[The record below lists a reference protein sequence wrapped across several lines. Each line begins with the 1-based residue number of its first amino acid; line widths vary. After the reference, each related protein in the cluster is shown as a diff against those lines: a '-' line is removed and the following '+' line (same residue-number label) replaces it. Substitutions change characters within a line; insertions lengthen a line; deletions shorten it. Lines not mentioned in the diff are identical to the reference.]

1 MTKKVKIAIFSVMI
15 GAGVIGLLWA
25 PLFAGL
31 PGRDENII
39 PREASR
45 WHIGKGAEY
54 NPILHYAINTPT
66 MKFSAKIEFLSAQ
79 PEKQML
85 VEITQSRS
93 GTNITQTVP
102 INSAYTFGE
111 VSDDAQPYFTI
122 LDKTIFSI
130 RDIALEDRYLVKQA
144 VWGTMFIGAM
154 TQEITVTEHAKTSF
168 GFGSANAFVVSYD
181 IGDKQSKF
189 WIVDNLPLP
198 VKAEV
203 YDIDGNLQYSYELT
217 SLVASSTP
225 GFG

>member
-1 MTKKVKIAIFSVMI
+1 MTKKVRIAIFSVMI
-15 GAGVIGLLWA
+15 GVGIIGLLWA
-25 PLFAGL
+25 THSTGL
-31 PGRDENII
+31 PGEDENII

-45 WHIGKGAEY
+45 WHLGKGAEY
-54 NPILHYAINTPT
+54 DPVMQYEINTKT
-66 MKFSAKIEFLSAQ
+66 MKFSAKIEFLPAQ
-79 PEKQML
+79 PEKQIL

-93 GTNITQTVP
+93 NTHVTQTVP
-102 INSAYTFGE
+102 ISSAYTFGE
-111 VSDDAQPYFTI
+111 VSEEAQPYFTI
-122 LDKTIFSI
+122 IDQTIFSV
-130 RDIALEDRYLVKQA
+130 RDIALEDRYLVKGA

-154 TQEITVTEHAKTSF
+154 TQEIAITEHAKTSF

-217 SLVASSTP
+217 SLAAPSTP

>member
-1 MTKKVKIAIFSVMI
+1 MTNKVKIAVFSVMI

-31 PGRDENII
+31 PGGDENII

-45 WHIGKGAEY
+45 WHIGKGIEY
-54 NPILHYAINTPT
+54 NPILHYTINTPT
-66 MKFSAKIEFLSAQ
+66 MKFSATIEFLPDQ
-79 PEKQML
+79 TEKQIL
-85 VEITQSRS
+85 VEITQPQS
-93 GTNITQTVP
+93 GTQITQTVP
-102 INSAYTFGE
+102 ISSAYTFGE
-111 VSDDAQPYFTI
+111 VSEEAQPYFTI
-122 LDKTIFSI
+122 LDQTIFSV

-144 VWGTMFIGAM
+144 VWGTMFIGAL
-154 TQEITVTEHAKTSF
+154 TQEIAITEHAQTSF
-168 GFGSANAFVVSYD
+168 GFGSANAFVVSYN

-217 SLVASSTP
+217 SLAAPSTP

>member
-1 MTKKVKIAIFSVMI
+1 MTKKVKIAIFLVMI

-25 PLFAGL
+25 THSTGL
-31 PGRDENII
+31 PGEDENII

-45 WHIGKGAEY
+45 WHLGKGAEY
-54 NPILHYAINTPT
+54 DPIMDYTINTKT
-66 MKFSAKIEFLSAQ
+66 MKFSAKIEFLPAQ
-79 PEKQML
+79 PEKQIL

-93 GTNITQTVP
+93 NTHVTQTVP

-111 VSDDAQPYFTI
+111 VSEEAQPYLTI
-122 LDKTIFSI
+122 LDQTIFSM
-130 RDIALEDRYLVKQA
+130 RDIALEDRYLVKGA

-154 TQEITVTEHAKTSF
+154 TQEIAITEHAKTSF

-203 YDIDGNLQYSYELT
+203 YDLEGNLQYTYELT
-217 SLVASSTP
+217 SLTAPSTP

>member
-1 MTKKVKIAIFSVMI
+1 MTKKVKIAVFSVMI

-31 PGRDENII
+31 PGGDENII

-54 NPILHYAINTPT
+54 NPTLHYAINTPT
-66 MKFSAKIEFLSAQ
+66 MKFSAKIEFLSDQ
-79 PEKQML
+79 SVQQIR
-85 VEITQSRS
+85 VELPPQS
-93 GTNITQTVP
+93 GTQITQTVP
-102 INSAYTFGE
+102 LSSAYTFGE
-111 VSDDAQPYFTI
+111 VSDYARPYFTI
-122 LDKTIFSI
+122 LDQTIFSI

-154 TQEITVTEHAKTSF
+154 TQEIAITEHAKTPF

-217 SLVASSTP
+217 SLTAPSTP

>member
-1 MTKKVKIAIFSVMI
+1 MTNKVKIAIFLVMI

-31 PGRDENII
+31 PGGEENII
-39 PREASR
+39 PREASK
-45 WHIGKGAEY
+45 WHLGKGAEY
-54 NPILHYAINTPT
+54 DPVMGYAINTKT
-66 MKFSAKIEFLSAQ
+66 MKFSAKIEFLPDQS
-79 PEKQML
+79 EKQIL

-93 GTNITQTVP
+93 NTHLTQTIP
-102 INSAYTFGE
+102 ISSAYTFGK
-111 VSDDAQPYFTI
+111 VSEEAQPYLTI
-122 LDKTIFSI
+122 LDQTIFSI
-130 RDIALEDRYLVKQA
+130 RDIALEDRYLVKGA

-154 TQEITVTEHAKTSF
+154 TQEIAITDHAKTLF

-189 WIVDNLPLP
+189 WIVDDLPLP

-217 SLVASSTP
+217 SLTAPSTP

>member
-1 MTKKVKIAIFSVMI
+1 MTNKVKLAVFSVMI
-15 GAGVIGLLWA
+15 GAGVIGLLWG

-31 PGRDENII
+31 PGGDENII
-39 PREASR
+39 PRDASR

-54 NPILHYAINTPT
+54 TPIMDYTINTKT
-66 MKFSAKIEFLSAQ
+66 MKFSAKIEFLPAQ

-93 GTNITQTVP
+93 LTHITQTVP
-102 INSAYTFGE
+102 ISIAYTFGE
-111 VSDDAQPYFTI
+111 VSEEAQPYFTI

-130 RDIALEDRYLVKQA
+130 RDISLEDRYLVKGA

-154 TQEITVTEHAKTSF
+154 TQEIAITEHAKTSF

-217 SLVASSTP
+217 SLTAPSTP

>member
-1 MTKKVKIAIFSVMI
+1 MINKVKIAIFSVMI
-15 GAGVIGLLWA
+15 GAGVIGLLWT

-31 PGRDENII
+31 PGGDENII

-54 NPILHYAINTPT
+54 NPTMYYTINTPT
-66 MKFSAKIEFLSAQ
+66 MKFSTKIEFLPAQ
-79 PEKQML
+79 PEKQIL
-85 VEITQSRS
+85 VEITQPQS
-93 GTNITQTVP
+93 GTLITQTVP
-102 INSAYTFGE
+102 ISIAYTFGK
-111 VSDDAQPYFTI
+111 VSDDAQPYFTT
-122 LDKTIFSI
+122 LDQTIFSM
-130 RDIALEDRYLVKQA
+130 RDIALEDRYLVKGA

-154 TQEITVTEHAKTSF
+154 TQEIAITEHANTSF
-168 GFGSANAFVVSYD
+168 GFGSVNAFVVSYD
-181 IGDKQSKF
+181 IGDKQTKF

-217 SLVASSTP
+217 SLAAPSTP

>member
-1 MTKKVKIAIFSVMI
+1 MNNKVKIAVFCVMI

-31 PGRDENII
+31 SGAEENII

-45 WHIGKGAEY
+45 WHMGKGAEY
-54 NPILHYAINTPT
+54 NPTLHYTINTPT
-66 MKFSAKIEFLSAQ
+66 MKFSAKIEFLPDQ

-93 GTNITQTVP
+93 GTQITQTVTLS
-102 INSAYTFGE
+102 SAYTFDE
-111 VSDDAQPYFTI
+111 VQEEAQPYFTI
-122 LDKTIFSI
+122 LDQTIFSI
-130 RDIALEDRYLVKQA
+130 RDIALEDRYLVKGA
-144 VWGTMFIGAM
+144 VWGTMFIGAI
-154 TQEITVTEHAKTSF
+154 TQEITVTEHGQTSF
-168 GFGSANAFVVSYD
+168 GFGSADAFVVSYD
-181 IGDKQSKF
+181 IGDKQTKF

-217 SLVASSTP
+217 SLTAPSTP

>member
-31 PGRDENII
+31 PGGDENII
-39 PREASR
+39 PREASK

-54 NPILHYAINTPT
+54 NPILYYTINTAT
-66 MKFSAKIEFLSAQ
+66 MKFSAKIEFLSDQ
-79 PEKQML
+79 PEKQIL
-85 VEITQSRS
+85 VEITPPQS
-93 GTNITQTVP
+93 GTLITQTVP
-102 INSAYTFGE
+102 LSSAYTFGE
-111 VSDDAQPYFTI
+111 VSDEAQPYFTT
-122 LDKTIFSI
+122 LDQTIFSI
-130 RDIALEDRYLVKQA
+130 RDIALEDRYLVKGA

-154 TQEITVTEHAKTSF
+154 TQEIAITEHAKTSF
-168 GFGSANAFVVSYD
+168 GFGSANAFIVSYD
-181 IGDKQSKF
+181 IGDKQTKF

-217 SLVASSTP
+217 SLTAPSTP

>member
-1 MTKKVKIAIFSVMI
+1 MTKVKIAIFSVMI

-31 PGRDENII
+31 PGGDEKII
-39 PREASR
+39 PREASK
-45 WHIGKGAEY
+45 WHLGKGAEY
-54 NPILHYAINTPT
+54 DPVMQYEINTST
-66 MKFSAKIEFLSAQ
+66 MKFSAKIEFLSDQ
-79 PEKQML
+79 SVQQIRVELPPE
-85 VEITQSRS
+85 S
-93 GTNITQTVP
+93 GTQITYTIP
-102 INSAYTFGE
+102 ISIAYTFDE
-111 VSDDAQPYFTI
+111 VPEEAQTYFTT
-122 LDKTIFSI
+122 LDQTIFSM
-130 RDIALEDRYLVKQA
+130 RDIALEDRYLVKGA

-154 TQEITVTEHAKTSF
+154 TKEIAITEHAKTSF

-189 WIVDNLPLP
+189 WIVDDLPLP

-217 SLVASSTP
+217 SLSAPSTP

>member
-1 MTKKVKIAIFSVMI
+1 MTKKVKIAIFSVMV
-15 GAGVIGLLWA
+15 GAGVIGLLWG

-31 PGRDENII
+31 PGGDENII

-45 WHIGKGAEY
+45 WHMGKGAEY
-54 NPILHYAINTPT
+54 NPTLHYAINTPT
-66 MKFSAKIEFLSAQ
+66 MKFSAKIEFLPAQ
-79 PEKQML
+79 PEKQIL

-93 GTNITQTVP
+93 NTHVTQMVP
-102 INSAYTFGE
+102 ISSAYTFGE
-111 VSDDAQPYFTI
+111 VSEEAQPYLTI

-154 TQEITVTEHAKTSF
+154 TQEITVTEHAQTSF
-168 GFGSANAFVVSYD
+168 TFGSVNAFTVSYD

-203 YDIDGNLQYSYELT
+203 YDMEGNLQYSYELT
-217 SLVASSTP
+217 SLAAPSTP

>member
-15 GAGVIGLLWA
+15 GAGVIGILWA

-31 PGRDENII
+31 PGGDENII

-54 NPILHYAINTPT
+54 NPILYYTINTAT
-66 MKFSAKIEFLSAQ
+66 MKFSAKIEFLSDQ

-85 VEITQSRS
+85 VEITPQS
-93 GTNITQTVP
+93 GTKITQTVP
-102 INSAYTFGE
+102 ISSAYTFGE
-111 VSDDAQPYFTI
+111 VSDDARPYFTT
-122 LDKTIFSI
+122 LDQTIFSI
-130 RDIALEDRYLVKQA
+130 RDIALEDRYLVKGA

-154 TQEITVTEHAKTSF
+154 TQEIAITEHAKTSF

-181 IGDKQSKF
+181 IGDKRSKF
-189 WIVDNLPLP
+189 WIVDDLPLP

-217 SLVASSTP
+217 SLAAPSTP